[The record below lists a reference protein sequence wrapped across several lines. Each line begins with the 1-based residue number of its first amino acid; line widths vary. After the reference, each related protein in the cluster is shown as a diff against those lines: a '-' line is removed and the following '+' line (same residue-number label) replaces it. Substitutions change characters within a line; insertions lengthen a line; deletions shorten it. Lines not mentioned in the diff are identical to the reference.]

1 MRTYED
7 FEELIFS
14 GGDSLFSAVFSVTR
28 SREKALEVIIKA
40 SEKYIECGKRMK
52 NTNDK
57 YRYMAKNCEKLLKT
71 TLQGKSAK
79 EFLSDEERDK
89 ILAAARMYISTG
101 GKDRKRLWIIITV
114 GVLLIIIALI
124 LAYEL
129 QFILSDEFDSGWS
142 EWINKEEDFRNRYG
156 WGH

>member
-7 FEELIFS
+7 FEGLVF
-14 GGDSLFSAVFSVTR
+14 GVGDFLFSAVLSVTG

-52 NTNDK
+52 NTNEK
-57 YRYMAKNCEKLLKT
+57 YRHMVKICEKMLKT
-71 TLQGKSAK
+71 PLPDEPAK
-79 EFLSDEERDK
+79 EFLTDEERDK

-101 GKDRKRLWIIITV
+101 GKDKKRLWIIVTV
-114 GVLLIIIALI
+114 GVLLIIIAVI
-124 LAYEL
+124 LVYEL
-129 QFILSDEFDSGWS
+129 QFTLSDEFDSGWA
-142 EWINKEEDFRNRYG
+142 EWYKKEEDFRNRYG